1 MNFRLTTTVISKT
14 EDRPYGL
21 QNLSQN
27 NQEFHLMS
35 RVCQL
40 CLPQLWSDE
49 LSPVN
54 SGREGCVGRA
64 WSGREAGMSQARWTV
79 SMKAGGRRSRYRRS
93 KCLPLGPGERTQ
105 RAAPTHTHTHTHMC
119 TLDLAGSERTPPAML
134 GISPLDP
141 GTLAH
146 GILPAACFLNYTLK
160 PVVV

>member
-1 MNFRLTTTVISKT
+1 MNFQLTTTVISKT

-27 NQEFHLMS
+27 NQEFRLMS

-54 SGREGCVGRA
+54 SGREGCMGRV
-64 WSGREAGMSQARWTV
+64 WSGREAGMSQAQWTV

-105 RAAPTHTHTHTHMC
+105 RAAPTHTHTHTHTHTC
-119 TLDLAGSERTPPAML
+119 APWALLAQRELHLLFWAFLHWILEPWLMASCQ
-134 GISPLDP
+134 
-141 GTLAH
+141 
-146 GILPAACFLNYTLK
+146 LPAS
-160 PVVV
+160 